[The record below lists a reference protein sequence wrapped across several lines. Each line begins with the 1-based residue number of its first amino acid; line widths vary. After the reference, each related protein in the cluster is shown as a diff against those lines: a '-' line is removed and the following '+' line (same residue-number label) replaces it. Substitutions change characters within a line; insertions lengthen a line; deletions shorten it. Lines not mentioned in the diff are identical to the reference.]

1 MNTDSSDHV
10 PDLSVPAA
18 ASAVSAVSA
27 FAALPA
33 NAAPRPIRHSLL
45 PKLARC
51 ACFESHPDAG
61 PAAARGTRL
70 DAVFRALLSTGSNDS
85 PADLES
91 EDLAA
96 VQWAV
101 TTLRE
106 RAGAEDIFCEEA
118 DCRVTTPGMT
128 HVGTAD
134 AIVPGRLLLADL
146 KTGQIRNY
154 REQMAAYALGLMEV
168 HFADR
173 WTCELLFCDRR
184 EVVTHHFTHAEALAI
199 VTTVLSKAA
208 DPERAPSLCEYC
220 GWCAKAL
227 TCTARRTAADSALAL
242 APTETTAPMDGVGSF
257 EALLEDPGRL
267 SRFLAAC
274 KVLDDFREQAEAR
287 VRVLLETDP
296 GAVPGWRL
304 RRGGPVEL
312 VFPDDLARMVA
323 AGNLSLA
330 GVLEAHGA
338 LAAKKFRELWKRES
352 SGAEVPAE
360 WIRQNGVRR
369 ASLVQTAGSE

>member
-1 MNTDSSDHV
+1 MNTDSCDHI
-10 PDLSVPAA
+10 LAL
-18 ASAVSAVSA
+18 SA
-27 FAALPA
+27 F
-33 NAAPRPIRHSLL
+33 AAPRPIRHSLL

-51 ACFESHPDAG
+51 ACYESHPDAG

-70 DAVFRALLSTGSNDS
+70 DAVFRGLLSKGSFDS
-85 PADLES
+85 APELES

-96 VQWAV
+96 VEWAV
-101 TTLRE
+101 ATLRE
-106 RAGAEDIFCEEA
+106 RAGTEDIFCEEA
-118 DCRVTTPGMT
+118 ECRITTPGMS

-173 WTCELLFCDRR
+173 WTCELLFCDRK
-184 EVVTHHFTHAEALAI
+184 EVVTHHFTHGEAQEI
-199 VTTVLSKAA
+199 VAAVLDKAA
-208 DPERAPSLCEYC
+208 DPDRTPSLCEYC

-227 TCTARRTAADSALAL
+227 TCAARRTAADSALAL
-242 APTETTAPMDGVGSF
+242 APAGETDPRDGVGSF
-257 EALLEDPGRL
+257 EALLEDPRRL
-267 SRFLAAC
+267 AAFLAAC
-274 KVLDDFREQAEAR
+274 KVLDDFRERAEAR
-287 VRVLLETDP
+287 VRTLLESEP

-312 VFPDDLARMVA
+312 VFPDDLARLVA
-323 AGNLSLA
+323 VGNLSLA

-338 LAAKKFRELWKRES
+338 LAARRFRELWKRES
-352 SGAEVPAE
+352 GGTDIPAE
-360 WIRQNGVRR
+360 WIRQSGVRR
-369 ASLVQTAGSE
+369 ASLVQTTGTE